1 LSPSETPF
9 CGTGAATA
17 DRSFADNAVGCGARS
32 CRSLSD
38 PVQLTVEQEHQSMGD
53 TQRQINQLR
62 GQVETLMRERL
73 TPAITEVAGR
83 ADTAVSALREQS
95 EAVSGQVRER
105 PLLAILIAAGI
116 GYLLGRFLS
125 P

>member
-1 LSPSETPF
+1 
-9 CGTGAATA
+9 
-17 DRSFADNAVGCGARS
+17 
-32 CRSLSD
+32 
-38 PVQLTVEQEHQSMGD
+38 MGD

-95 EAVSGQVRER
+95 EAVSDQVRER

>member
-1 LSPSETPF
+1 
-9 CGTGAATA
+9 
-17 DRSFADNAVGCGARS
+17 
-32 CRSLSD
+32 
-38 PVQLTVEQEHQSMGD
+38 MGD

-62 GQVETLMRERL
+62 EQVETLMRERI
-73 TPAITEVAGR
+73 TPAIADVAGR
-83 ADTAVSALREQS
+83 AGAAVKRGQSVVSEQA
-95 EAVSGQVRER
+95 EVVSGQVEER

>member
-1 LSPSETPF
+1 
-9 CGTGAATA
+9 
-17 DRSFADNAVGCGARS
+17 
-32 CRSLSD
+32 
-38 PVQLTVEQEHQSMGD
+38 MGD

-73 TPAITEVAGR
+73 TPAVTEVAGL
-83 ADTAVSALREQS
+83 ADAAVSAVREQS

>member
-1 LSPSETPF
+1 
-9 CGTGAATA
+9 
-17 DRSFADNAVGCGARS
+17 
-32 CRSLSD
+32 
-38 PVQLTVEQEHQSMGD
+38 MGD

-83 ADTAVSALREQS
+83 ADTAVSAVREQS
-95 EAVSGQVRER
+95 EVVSGQVRER
-105 PLLAILIAAGI
+105 PLLAILIATGI

>member
-1 LSPSETPF
+1 
-9 CGTGAATA
+9 
-17 DRSFADNAVGCGARS
+17 
-32 CRSLSD
+32 
-38 PVQLTVEQEHQSMGD
+38 MGD

-73 TPAITEVAGR
+73 TPVITEVAGR
-83 ADTAVSALREQS
+83 ADTAVAAVREQS

-116 GYLLGRFLS
+116 GFLLGRFLS